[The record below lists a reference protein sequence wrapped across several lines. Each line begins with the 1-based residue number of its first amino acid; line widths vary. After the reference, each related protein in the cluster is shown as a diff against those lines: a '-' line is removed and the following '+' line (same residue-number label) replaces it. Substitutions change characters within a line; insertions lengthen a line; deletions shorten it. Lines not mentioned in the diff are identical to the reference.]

1 MRSKISIKKSAD
13 VSEEAAVEEWSTR
26 RWVNVV
32 RIGPEFGRGE
42 WEVGGVGV
50 GGEQGED
57 RTCASRLKAGSTL

>member
-50 GGEQGED
+50 GGG
-57 RTCASRLKAGSTL
+57 AG